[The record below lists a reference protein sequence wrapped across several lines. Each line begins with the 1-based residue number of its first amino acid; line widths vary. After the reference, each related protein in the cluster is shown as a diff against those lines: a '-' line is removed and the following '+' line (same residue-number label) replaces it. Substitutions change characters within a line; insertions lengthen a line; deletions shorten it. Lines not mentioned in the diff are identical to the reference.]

1 MFQYTN
7 PATTA
12 HSSRL
17 GYDVWDMARLDS
29 FLRLVVEQRASD
41 LHFTAGSVPL
51 IRHHGALVPL
61 PFRAVSDAES
71 RKFLGEILTA
81 EERERLDVDH
91 ELDLLYALPGV
102 GRFRANLFVQHNGWG
117 AAFRIIPDSPPRLDD
132 IGLPTAVR
140 SVCGLQNGLVLI
152 GGPTGSG
159 KTTTLAAIVDQINR
173 TARRHVLTI
182 EDPIEFLHE
191 PILSAITQRQ
201 VGTHV
206 ESFAEAL
213 RSALRE
219 SPDVLVVGE
228 MRDSETLQLAIQ
240 AAETGVLV
248 FGTLHTSSAAKTITR
263 VVDMAPEEQ
272 RDQIRSSLSVLLK
285 GVVSQHLV
293 RRAGGDGRVA
303 AVEVLLTNAAVAS
316 MIRDNKVAQLDAWLQ
331 TVNTIETGMQGLE
344 QCLLRYVKD
353 GVVDLDEAC
362 QLSANPEHLR
372 REMSVAELESA

>member
-1 MFQYTN
+1 M
-7 PATTA
+7 PVTTTFPLA
-12 HSSRL
+12 L
-17 GYDVWDMARLDS
+17 GYIWGCMARLDS

-41 LHFTAGSVPL
+41 LHFTAGSIPL

-61 PFRAVSDAES
+61 PFRAVSDAEA
-71 RKFLGEILTA
+71 RKFLGEILNA
-81 EERERLDVDH
+81 DERERLEAEH
-91 ELDLLYALPGV
+91 ELDLLYSLPGV
-102 GRFRANLFVQHNGWG
+102 GRFRANLFVQHGGWG
-117 AAFRIIPDSPPRLDD
+117 AAFRIIPDQPPRLQD
-132 IGLPTAVR
+132 IGLPGSVR
-140 SVCGLQNGLVLI
+140 ALCSLQNGLVLI

-159 KTTTLAAIVDQINR
+159 KTTTLAAVVDEINR
-173 TARRHVLTI
+173 TSRRHVLTI
-182 EDPIEFLHE
+182 EDPIEFLHD

-206 ESFAEAL
+206 DSFAEAL

-228 MRDSETLQLAIQ
+228 MRDADTLQLAMQ

-263 VVDMAPEEQ
+263 IVDMSPEDQREQ
-272 RDQIRSSLSVLLK
+272 LRSSLSVLLK
-285 GVVSQHLV
+285 GVVAQHLV

-303 AVEVLLTNAAVAS
+303 AVEVMLTNAAVAS

-331 TVNTIETGMQGLE
+331 TVNTIETGMQSLE

-353 GVVDLDEAC
+353 GVVDIDEAC
-362 QLSANPEHLR
+362 QLSGNPEHLR
-372 REMSVAELESA
+372 RECASAELESA

>member
-1 MFQYTN
+1 MLV
-7 PATTA
+7 TTTLPLA
-12 HSSRL
+12 L
-17 GYDVWDMARLDS
+17 GYTWGGMARLDS

-41 LHFTAGSVPL
+41 LHFTAGSIPL

-61 PFRAVSDAES
+61 PFRAVSDAEA
-71 RKFLGEILTA
+71 RKFLGEILNA
-81 EERERLDVDH
+81 EERERLEVEH
-91 ELDLLYALPGV
+91 ELDLLYSLPGV
-102 GRFRANLFVQHNGWG
+102 GRFRANLFVQHGGWG
-117 AAFRIIPDSPPRLDD
+117 AAFRIIPDQPPRLQD
-132 IGLPTAVR
+132 IGLPGAVR
-140 SVCGLQNGLVLI
+140 ALCSLQNGLVLI

-159 KTTTLAAIVDQINR
+159 KTTTLAAIVDEINR
-173 TARRHVLTI
+173 TSRRHVLTI
-182 EDPIEFLHE
+182 EDPIEFLHD

-206 ESFAEAL
+206 DSFAEAL

-228 MRDSETLQLAIQ
+228 LRDADTLQLAMQ

-263 VVDMAPEEQ
+263 IVDMSPEDQ
-272 RDQIRSSLSVLLK
+272 RDQLRSSLSVLLK
-285 GVVSQHLV
+285 GVVAQHLV

-303 AVEVLLTNAAVAS
+303 AVEVMLTNAAVAS

-331 TVNTIETGMQGLE
+331 TVNTIETGMQSLE

-362 QLSANPEHLR
+362 QLSGNPEHLR
-372 REMSVAELESA
+372 REFSSAELESA

>member
-1 MFQYTN
+1 M
-7 PATTA
+7 
-12 HSSRL
+12 
-17 GYDVWDMARLDS
+17 
-29 FLRLVVEQRASD
+29 
-41 LHFTAGSVPL
+41 
-51 IRHHGALVPL
+51 
-61 PFRAVSDAES
+61 
-71 RKFLGEILTA
+71 
-81 EERERLDVDH
+81 
-91 ELDLLYALPGV
+91 
-102 GRFRANLFVQHNGWG
+102 QHNGWG

-140 SVCGLQNGLVLI
+140 SVCSLQNGLVLI

-159 KTTTLAAIVDQINR
+159 KTTTL
-173 TARRHVLTI
+173 VLTI

-228 MRDSETLQLAIQ
+228 MRDAETLQLAIQ

-285 GVVSQHLV
+285 GVVSQHLI

-303 AVEVLLTNAAVAS
+303 AVEVMLTNAAVAS